1 MLVALAIV
9 ACALAG
15 CGTSTSDQ
23 IKAKVAQFGQAVAAK
38 DGKTLCEQVLAPTLL
53 ERFALIGLPCE
64 RAMQVFFRSV
74 HDPTLAVGRV
84 IVTGRTAQAITLS
97 SASNQIGSLSAVDLV
112 NTANGWR
119 VSGVGSPLI
128 PGLIPKKK
136 K

>member
-23 IKAKVAQFGQAVAAK
+23 VKAKVAQFAQAVRAK
-38 DGKTLCEQVLAPTLL
+38 DAGTLCNQVLAPNLL
-53 ERFALIGLPCE
+53 ERLPLGLPCVK
-64 RAMQVFFRSV
+64 AMQVFVGSV

-84 IVTGRTAQAITLS
+84 VITGKTTAEAITLS
-97 SASNQIGSLSAVDLV
+97 GARGQIGSLSAVQLV

-119 VSGVGSPLI
+119 VSGLGSPLI
-128 PGLIPKKK
+128 PGLVHKKK
-136 K
+136 